1 MVAAGAIAV
10 GSALLGLGGS
20 IWAGNE
26 QRNAQQ
32 NANDLNE
39 DKAEAQFERGEKVW
53 DIGRLEGL
61 VNHSWQNATIAVQRY
76 QDRVKE
82 SDYNT
87 RMGLIIDNAIE
98 NLNLNAEAYY
108 DTYVVEER
116 LRANQVLEEL
126 GTTRALDAI
135 GTTTR
140 ALGAGF
146 QARQVRQNAKRANLQ
161 SLEAA
166 RQYMMGIKDKALQS
180 SRAVSAK
187 EEEGVAIQEELL
199 LAQNLDTIRRDAQYV
214 TSLVSGS
221 KVAAAAG
228 ARQGGSNTSRRLAL
242 DAMQRFGR
250 SYGELTAVQNDRK
263 RRLNVY
269 NSAMNGSFG
278 DEMARL
284 SLGMQEDMEK
294 IKYTRKVSK
303 QNRRDARLQQLSIQS
318 GLKGDLKAYKTRHK
332 SAFRQFNDLTLP
344 GFDLAQRAGAREAN
358 ALIKTTLNTIKG
370 ASTPYRPAI
379 FLDPLP
385 PIAGL
390 KPEYE
395 APTPV
400 PVKTWGSI
408 LMDGFMSGA
417 QGGMSMSYTDAAGNL
432 QFR

>member
-1 MVAAGAIAV
+1 MVVAAIISGAMA
-10 GSALLGLGGS
+10 LGGS
-20 IWAGNE
+20 ILAGNE

-32 NANDLNE
+32 DANKLQ
-39 DKAEAQFERGEKVW
+39 DKKAKAQFERAEQAW
-53 DIGRLEGL
+53 DIGRYQDL
-61 VNHSWQNATIAVQRY
+61 VNYSWQNATVAVQRY
-76 QDRVKE
+76 QERVKE

-187 EEEGVAIQEELL
+187 EEEGAAIQEELL

-228 ARQGGSNTSRRLAL
+228 ARHGGSNTSRRLAL

-278 DEMARL
+278 DE
-284 SLGMQEDMEK
+284 S
-294 IKYTRKVSK
+294 
-303 QNRRDARLQQLSIQS
+303 
-318 GLKGDLKAYKTRHK
+318 
-332 SAFRQFNDLTLP
+332 SAFVRVSESELQN
-344 GFDLAQRAGAREAN
+344 GRA
-358 ALIKTTLNTIKG
+358 
-370 ASTPYRPAI
+370 AS
-379 FLDPLP
+379 
-385 PIAGL
+385 
-390 KPEYE
+390 
-395 APTPV
+395 
-400 PVKTWGSI
+400 
-408 LMDGFMSGA
+408 
-417 QGGMSMSYTDAAGNL
+417 
-432 QFR
+432 